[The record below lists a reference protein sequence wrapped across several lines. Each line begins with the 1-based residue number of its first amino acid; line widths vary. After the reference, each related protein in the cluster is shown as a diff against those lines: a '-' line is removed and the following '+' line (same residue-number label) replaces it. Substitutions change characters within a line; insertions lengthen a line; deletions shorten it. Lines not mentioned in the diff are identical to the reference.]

1 MARTGVISNDLFA
14 LGWRRLGQFFGFTHQ
29 GKRNVRL
36 HLGRKDFILP
46 EEYWFR
52 YLRVPLA
59 RGIGRILPTWTWRGE
74 SEFMVNDA
82 ENSTLN
88 ELVKTFKLNQALFR
102 LDLLSGVTGYAGI
115 LMGGDEGAM
124 EEEPSGPVT
133 SIEVWGANCLEI
145 SECDTKTGLPK
156 YYRLRRDGRMDE
168 VKIHA
173 SRVIHYAD
181 SDEGNMLYGTPI
193 LEAAWDI
200 LDDIEKAFGANAEAY
215 WQLSVPDLHVDK
227 KVEDDTIATPDAL
240 KKVQETISEWQH
252 KLSRIVQT
260 FGDTKL
266 ERIAGEPAEGIEKLV
281 DTGIRL
287 ICATYLWPKRIF
299 EGSERG
305 ELASSQDRGKFEG
318 DIDER
323 RMEVAAPMA
332 EYVILRLAAAAGM
345 LLEGWITVKW
355 TPWSSNRAPDEETK
369 YQTAKATMVTNLV
382 REAVIEPSEALL
394 WLSEAL
400 PDDWAPEDVMK
411 ELIEAA
417 QEREDDDDDDPPV
430 VPPVPV
436 PAPPIPV
443 PEVA

>member
-1 MARTGVISNDLFA
+1 MARTGVVSNELLA

-36 HLGRKDFILP
+36 NLGRKDFILP

-74 SEFMVNDA
+74 SEFLLNDA
-82 ENSTLN
+82 PNPTVDG
-88 ELVKTFKLNQALFR
+88 LVKAFKLNQALFR

-115 LMGGDEGAM
+115 VMGGDDGGM
-124 EEEPSGPVT
+124 EDELDGGVT

-145 SECDTKTGLPK
+145 SETDTRTGLPK
-156 YYRLRRDGRMDE
+156 FYRLRRDNKANE

-215 WQLSVPDLHVDK
+215 YQLSVPDLHIDK
-227 KVEDDTIATPDAL
+227 DVADDTLATADAVE
-240 KKVQETISEWQH
+240 KAQNTIKEWQH

-266 ERIAGEPAEGIEKLV
+266 NRIAGEPARGIEELV
-281 DTGIRL
+281 NVGIRL
-287 ICATYLWPKRIF
+287 ICATYSWPKRIF

-305 ELASSQDRGKFEG
+305 ELASLQDRGKFEQ

-323 RMEVAAPMA
+323 RMEKAGPMA

-345 LLEGWITVKW
+345 PVEGSITVKW
-355 TPWSSNRAPDEETK
+355 LPWTTNRSPEEETRL
-369 YQTAKATMVTNLV
+369 QAAKAKMVTDLV
-382 REAVIEPSEALL
+382 REAVIEPSEALR

-400 PDDWAPEDVMK
+400 PDDWVPEDVME
-411 ELIEAA
+411 ELVAA
-417 QEREDDDDDDPPV
+417 AREREGDDDPPV
-430 VPPVPV
+430 DPPAPA

-443 PEVA
+443 PGAAA